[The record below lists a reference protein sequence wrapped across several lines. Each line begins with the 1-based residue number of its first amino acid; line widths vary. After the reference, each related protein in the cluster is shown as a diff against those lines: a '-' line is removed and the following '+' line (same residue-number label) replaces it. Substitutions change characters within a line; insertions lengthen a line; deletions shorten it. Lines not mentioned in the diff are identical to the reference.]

1 MFNLSAIDC
10 PFLTFWRS
18 HMFKNQY
25 KNYSQRPFS
34 SFWKFEFL
42 VNRNLSLPIMGNMF
56 SQPVVRRLLPPVVIR
71 RGPPVMNP
79 QRPQA
84 VARRLP
90 PAGNRPA
97 PAVVTHWSQEL
108 LRNVHN
114 IQVRV
119 IRNIHRIQ
127 GPVIRR
133 RPLVQRNQQQ
143 LAQAA
148 VNAVV
153 QIAGNQNARNQNARR
168 RRQPRE
174 LDSSDDEDEQQNAGI
189 EVAPPPIDPKCPI
202 CHESISNRHP
212 VAMLCGHLYCK
223 QCIKRSLRR
232 KRECPL
238 CRKKPSPR
246 QPFIKIFFGR

>member
-1 MFNLSAIDC
+1 
-10 PFLTFWRS
+10 
-18 HMFKNQY
+18 
-25 KNYSQRPFS
+25 
-34 SFWKFEFL
+34 
-42 VNRNLSLPIMGNMF
+42 MF

-189 EVAPPPIDPKCPI
+189 EVAPPPIDPKCHAMSRYRTVIPWP
-202 CHESISNRHP
+202 CFAVTFTANSASSVRCDANASARFVARSRHP
-212 VAMLCGHLYCK
+212 DNLSSK
-223 QCIKRSLRR
+223 SSLGG
-232 KRECPL
+232 
-238 CRKKPSPR
+238 KPTAKLDIEEKF
-246 QPFIKIFFGR
+246 Q